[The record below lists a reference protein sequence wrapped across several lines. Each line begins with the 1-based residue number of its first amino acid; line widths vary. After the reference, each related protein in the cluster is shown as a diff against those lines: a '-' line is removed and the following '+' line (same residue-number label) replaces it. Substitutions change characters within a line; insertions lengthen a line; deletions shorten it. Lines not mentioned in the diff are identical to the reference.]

1 MVYADPLAG
10 HFSRK
15 SMRLGVA
22 AWLERTLRSVAEG
35 NPRLRY
41 ARMLQAMN
49 DRQLRALG
57 IARHE
62 IAHHAFRDVYYR

>member
-1 MVYADPLAG
+1 MHMGL
-10 HFSRK
+10 
-15 SMRLGVA
+15 A
-22 AWLERTLRSVAEG
+22 AWAGRVLRRIAE
-35 NPRLRY
+35 NYPRLRH
-41 ARMLQAMN
+41 ARSLQAMN